1 MIFDLDDNPI
11 FAFPLSVIAGQ
22 TQILPIRIEC
32 RTNYFLRSEAVSG
45 LSVSARKTGD
55 ADWIDI
61 EAAAIDLSAWNGTR
75 QNFEIR
81 LVADLTTGRKIF
93 NIKVSLL

>member
-1 MIFDLDDNPI
+1 MIFDIEDNPI
-11 FAFPLSVIAGQ
+11 FAFPLAIIAGETQ
-22 TQILPIRIEC
+22 TFPIRVEC

-45 LSVSARKTGD
+45 LSVSARRVGS

-61 EAAAIDLSAWNGTR
+61 EAVAIDLSAWNGTR

-81 LVADLTTGRKIF
+81 LAADLIAERKNFKIT
-93 NIKVSLL
+93 VSL